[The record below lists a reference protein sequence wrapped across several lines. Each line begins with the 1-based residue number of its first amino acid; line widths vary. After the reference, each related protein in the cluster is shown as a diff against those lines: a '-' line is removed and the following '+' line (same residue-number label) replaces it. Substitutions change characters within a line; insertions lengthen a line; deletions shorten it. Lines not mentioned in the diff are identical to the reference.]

1 MTSDTAPME
10 SVTTSQD
17 SPSDVSDRKYRAVI
31 YCRVSTNDSG
41 QTTKTQERD
50 CRKFCDDHGID
61 VLEVYK
67 DEETGTTPYRD
78 GFSKMLLRIQMQ
90 EDVDYVVAY
99 DQSRI
104 TRGDDIKKL
113 KALIE
118 PHRCSF
124 RFVRLDIDDSTVGG
138 RIQQA
143 VQTEINAEENRVRN
157 EKTILGMQ
165 TRRDDGI
172 HLGRPARVMFME
184 DKPDA
189 PKGRY
194 KEGTT
199 VPISE
204 DQIFGYARKGYSL
217 YFVAHEILEV
227 PYNSL
232 LNEMHL
238 RDPSNP
244 KCRYTGKKD
253 RFTEYMTL
261 YGAVRNVH
269 KGSAPQRVGNQPEI
283 APQRGDSQ

>member
-1 MTSDTAPME
+1 MTSENEMADVASASQE
-10 SVTTSQD
+10 SSSEVYE
-17 SPSDVSDRKYRAVI
+17 RKYRAVI
-31 YCRVSTNDSG
+31 YCRVSTDDSG

-50 CRKFCDDHGID
+50 CRKFCDDHGIE
-61 VLEVYK
+61 VLDVYK
-67 DEETGTTPYRD
+67 DEETGTTPYRED
-78 GFSKMLLRIQMQ
+78 FSKMIMRIQLQ
-90 EDVDYVVAY
+90 QDVDYVIAF

-124 RFVRLDIDDSTVGG
+124 KFVRLDIDDSTIGG

-165 TRRDDGI
+165 TRREDGI

-184 DKPDA
+184 DKADA

-194 KEGTT
+194 KEGIT

-204 DQIFGYARKGYSL
+204 DQIFGYAKKGYSL

-283 APQRGDSQ
+283 APQRGGSQ